1 MSNHVLVPQPPVTRS
16 NLNPATTWIVDGGP
30 HPPSPLSAPKP
41 TLVIAADSGFHHAQR
56 LGLKVDVVVGDLD
69 SIETDEGYLTS
80 RGILVERHPT
90 EKDASDLA
98 LAVRFAQSLGAQ
110 QIHILT
116 GGSGRLDHLITGL
129 LLLGSTQR
137 LGHQIVTHCGNS
149 RAVALRAGQ
158 DFELETSRGSW
169 ITLIAIEGDTRVH
182 TEGLRWN
189 FSPAVPLT
197 PFSSEGLSNEILA
210 QPTIE
215 VRSGIILVIAT
226 ELEE

>member
-90 EKDASDLA
+90 GKDASDLA

-169 ITLIAIEGDTRVH
+169 ITLIAI
-182 TEGLRWN
+182 
-189 FSPAVPLT
+189 
-197 PFSSEGLSNEILA
+197 
-210 QPTIE
+210 
-215 VRSGIILVIAT
+215 
-226 ELEE
+226 